1 MPEEDQEVLN
11 LNLTGSQQS
20 SLNTGSEAEEDSDEE
35 RLSGWSSSSTPSAP
49 DDQLPP
55 DSSFEISVPPDRT
68 SRKNVLPDPT
78 AVEEEEREIS
88 SATPRQAQVQSGCA
102 GPGDAIHVAQ
112 LETCDVAGC
121 NHGLPSQDP
130 AAEAQ
135 PFVGRDKVVSTPSC
149 EAAAQPESSL
159 SENPAR
165 NSLDDTSELDDAM
178 DGQTNDKDLDGNSP
192 ERYPQT
198 IFKSESEGAVVNY
211 PQDLKIHSPVRRNHF
226 GDRRSE
232 DDNLESTLPQALGD
246 EMLSLDQEQVHG
258 LVSPP
263 LLPPS
268 TASQKREPT
277 LQVKRTP
284 NHPRETL
291 RVPPCS
297 NTSPVLLPMGQDGFT
312 ADSIGD
318 RLAAEHSIVAAV
330 PETHS
335 LHSNTNTA
343 IHLPSQVGA
352 DGTVDNLMY
361 EEEVVEIQEIK
372 KLAAATS
379 AYEGSNKS
387 PFEGMSFGHGV
398 PGVESKRG
406 LDPTPHLSV
415 VHEEKH
421 EKRKLADMDQLP
433 PSVTKRRK
441 RLKPPHALNFSQE
454 NRQTQDPSLFARQHR
469 REFLASRPSPH
480 PATVV
485 DDLIDATSEKTNQ
498 DAVAAEDAAQR
509 TTSVPIESASMELD
523 QLPPDT
529 ILHVTDFESK
539 DLGGNTALLE
549 YTPRSGDD
557 TPRNQSVELGDDL
570 HFHLDRSK
578 KPSGLTAVQ
587 RSSSTMASPS
597 SPAIPTKGSLY
608 DTFKSTYPH
617 YSGGF
622 EHFSGMCQRINGLV
636 QAELMEHRS
645 LWDDFVI
652 RHRTDYRDYLLNC
665 TDRGEDPIPY
675 ESFYKHHIDEP
686 IHRKHV
692 LTPTTLNDA
701 ITSTERTVAGPQP
714 ERSLRSSAKVVGK
727 GSAIAKLSRHEP
739 CSPMEHGKVI
749 DLTLAGPAPRP
760 TPATNRSRK
769 LGRRSSWNEPAESG
783 VDSPAFSNEV
793 QTPKSALTREGSTP
807 MQTPSRVFKK
817 PTQTPQQQTQIQIKD
832 KRVLIQSDHQPTPT
846 ANSSADD
853 PKSPSPRETSESNR
867 STIVEWQGNNS
878 SETASP
884 SIRESPRLDHNET
897 EEDQWWRDRNTPFK
911 AFTRAYAGLKNVG
924 GAMGTVDQ
932 EGVLRPSPRQFDI
945 FSWKL

>member
-1 MPEEDQEVLN
+1 MPEEDQEVLD
-11 LNLTGSQQS
+11 LDLTGSQEA
-20 SLNTGSEAEEDSDEE
+20 SLNTESDAEEDSDEQ
-35 RLSGWSSSSTPSAP
+35 RLSGWFSSSTPSAP

-55 DSSFEISVPPDRT
+55 DSSFEVSIPPERT
-68 SRKNVLPDPT
+68 SRKNVPPDPT
-78 AVEEEEREIS
+78 AVEEEERGIS
-88 SATPRQAQVQSGCA
+88 SARPRQAQVQSGCA
-102 GPGDAIHVAQ
+102 GPGDAIQVAQ
-112 LETCDVAGC
+112 LETRDVARS
-121 NHGLPSQDP
+121 NNGLPSQDP

-135 PFVGRDKVVSTPSC
+135 LFVGRDKVVSTPSC
-149 EAAAQPESSL
+149 EAAAQPKSSL

-165 NSLDDTSELDDAM
+165 NSLDDTSELDDVM
-178 DGQTNDKDLDGNSP
+178 DGQTNDRDLVGNSP

-198 IFKSESEGAVVNY
+198 ILKSESEGAVVNH
-211 PQDLKIHSPVRRNHF
+211 PQDLKIHSPVRRNHS
-226 GDRRSE
+226 GDRSSE

-246 EMLSLDQEQVHG
+246 EMLSLDQEQIHG

-268 TASQKREPT
+268 TASQKREPK

-284 NHPRETL
+284 NHPREIL
-291 RVPPCS
+291 GVLLCS
-297 NTSPVLLPMGQDGFT
+297 NTSPVLLPTGQDGFT

-318 RLAAEHSIVAAV
+318 RLAAEHSMVAV
-330 PETHS
+330 VSETHS
-335 LHSNTNTA
+335 LHSDTNTA
-343 IHLPSQVGA
+343 IHIASQVGA

-361 EEEVVEIQEIK
+361 DGEAVENQRINSE
-372 KLAAATS
+372 AATS
-379 AYEGSNKS
+379 AYKGSDKS
-387 PFEGMSFGHGV
+387 PFEGSSFGHEL

-406 LDPTPHLSV
+406 LDPTPHSSV

-454 NRQTQDPSLFARQHR
+454 TRQTQDPSLFARQHR
-469 REFLASRPSPH
+469 RQFLASRSSPH

-509 TTSVPIESASMELD
+509 TTSVPIESASMELE

-529 ILHVTDFESK
+529 ILHFTDFESK
-539 DLGGNTALLE
+539 YLGGETALPE

-570 HFHLDRSK
+570 HFNLDKSNEA
-578 KPSGLTAVQ
+578 SGLTAVQ

-597 SPAIPTKGSLY
+597 SPAIPTKSSLY
-608 DTFKSTYPH
+608 DTFKSTYPN
-617 YSGGF
+617 YSGGL
-622 EHFSGMCQRINGLV
+622 EHFSGMCQRINGLL
-636 QAELMEHRS
+636 QAERMEHRS

-686 IHRKHV
+686 THHKHV

-701 ITSTERTVAGPQP
+701 ITSTERTVAAPQP

-727 GSAIAKLSRHEP
+727 GSSIAKLSRHEP
-739 CSPMEHGKVI
+739 CSPMVSGKVI

-760 TPATNRSRK
+760 TPATNRSSK
-769 LGRRSSWNEPAESG
+769 LGRSSSRIERAESE
-783 VDSPAFSNEV
+783 VDSPAFGNEV
-793 QTPKSALTREGSTP
+793 ETPNSALTREGSTP

-817 PTQTPQQQTQIQIKD
+817 PTQTPKQQTPTQIED
-832 KRVLIQSDHQPTPT
+832 TRVPVQSGGQPMPT
-846 ANSSADD
+846 AHNPTDD
-853 PKSPSPRETSESNR
+853 PKSPSPHETPESNR

-878 SETASP
+878 SETASS
-884 SIRESPRLDHNET
+884 SIRESPRPEHNET
-897 EEDQWWRDRNTPFK
+897 EEDQWWRHRNTPFK
-911 AFTRAYAGLKNVG
+911 AFTRAYAGLKSVG

-932 EGVLRPSPRQFDI
+932 EGVLRPSPREFDI